1 MGLVAL
7 QNLPGPGTESISS
20 ALAGEFL
27 TTGSSGKSWDHLHAY
42 MLKKRR
48 KIKINKL
55 GFQFKSEKVQWERS
69 KENKR
74 EIINIR
80 A

>member
-1 MGLVAL
+1 MDHQGS
-7 QNLPGPGTESISS
+7 PGT
-20 ALAGEFL
+20 
-27 TTGSSGKSWDHLHAY
+27 TY
-42 MLKKRR
+42 MLTCLKKEE
-48 KIKINKL
+48 KLKINKL

-74 EIINIR
+74 EIINIK